1 MSNLS
6 NSTAKPTINSTA
18 YKYSPV
24 THARI
29 KLSGNTTT
37 APINLTTGG
46 VLIHTCADYCVD
58 EVYLWVSNY
67 DSTNRLLTVEVGGDG
82 SFSDASKTFEISI
95 TKEEGLIQI
104 YPGVPHENL
113 TIYAKAAANNALN
126 IFGYVHRHYRI
137 SLSDAGLGFDGSE

>member
-6 NSTAKPTINSTA
+6 NANTNPQINSIA
-18 YKYSPV
+18 YKHSPV
-24 THARI
+24 SNARI

-37 APINLTTGG
+37 APFNITTGG

-67 DSTNRLLTVEVGGDG
+67 SSANVLLTVEIGGNG
-82 SFSDASKTFEISI
+82 SFSDASKTFEIEV

-104 YPGVPHENL
+104 YPGVPHQNL
-113 TIYAKAAANNALN
+113 TIYAKAASNNALN
-126 IFGYVHRHYRI
+126 IFGYAQRHYRI
-137 SLSDAGLGFDGSE
+137 SLSDPELGFDGSE